1 MIPIRIHVSL
11 QYSLL
16 LRLFILPSLHLFYT
30 DTELATVQN
39 REILWNITVKYHS
52 DNVVISL
59 SGAESM
65 LGYSYMYLPHHQ
77 WVSQEGEIFRW
88 SSPDTLCHPPH
99 SAYYTYNSS
108 ELWHAINKHGI
119 LIFFFIR
126 KIAQLIETLHKIGHY
141 RGLARLIWKL
151 MSVNVIIR
159 QEYSP
164 FLILL
169 KWCHHKIQI
178 QINND
183 VQSLVPDKIKNCD
196 DNKNK
201 NQVAHKINN

>member
-1 MIPIRIHVSL
+1 M
-11 QYSLL
+11 
-16 LRLFILPSLHLFYT
+16 
-30 DTELATVQN
+30 
-39 REILWNITVKYHS
+39 KYHS

-88 SSPDTLCHPPH
+88 SSPNTLCHPPH

-151 MSVNVIIR
+151 ASVNVIIW

>member
-1 MIPIRIHVSL
+1 MSRHDSNS
-11 QYSLL
+11 YSC
-16 LRLFILPSLHLFYT
+16 FITMFTFTPTLHTPLSPSVLHRHRACHCSEQRNL
-30 DTELATVQN
+30 VN
-39 REILWNITVKYHS
+39 YHS

-59 SGAESM
+59 SGAEST
-65 LGYSYMYLPHHQ
+65 LGYSYVYLPHHH
-77 WVSQEGEIFRW
+77 WVSQEGEIFRR
-88 SSPDTLCHPPH
+88 SSPDTRCHPPH

-141 RGLARLIWKL
+141 RGLVRLIWKL
-151 MSVNVIIR
+151 MSVNVIIW

>member
-1 MIPIRIHVSL
+1 MIPIRIDDSL
-11 QYSLL
+11 QYSLS
-16 LRLFILPSLHLFYT
+16 LRLYILPSLHLFYT

-119 LIFFFIR
+119 LIFLFIR

>member
-1 MIPIRIHVSL
+1 MLHYNVHFHP
-11 QYSLL
+11 
-16 LRLFILPSLHLFYT
+16 LRLYIPPSLHLFYT
-30 DTELATVQN
+30 DTELATVKN
-39 REILWNITVKYHS
+39 REILWNITV
-52 DNVVISL
+52 IMLLFLSL
-59 SGAESM
+59 GLSQCKDTVTCIYRTTSGCRRKVRFSVDRR
-65 LGYSYMYLPHHQ
+65 PT
-77 WVSQEGEIFRW
+77 
-88 SSPDTLCHPPH
+88 PCHPPH

-151 MSVNVIIR
+151 MSVNVIIW

>member
-1 MIPIRIHVSL
+1 MLLFLWGWVNVRIQLHVSTAPPVGVAGRWDFPL
-11 QYSLL
+11 IVARHPVIRHTVLI
-16 LRLFILPSLHLFYT
+16 ILT
-30 DTELATVQN
+30 TVQSCDMQSIN
-39 REILWNITVKYHS
+39 M
-52 DNVVISL
+52 
-59 SGAESM
+59 G
-65 LGYSYMYLPHHQ
+65 
-77 WVSQEGEIFRW
+77 FW
-88 SSPDTLCHPPH
+88 SS
-99 SAYYTYNSS
+99 
-108 ELWHAINKHGI
+108 
-119 LIFFFIR
+119 FFFIR

>member
-1 MIPIRIHVSL
+1 M
-11 QYSLL
+11 
-16 LRLFILPSLHLFYT
+16 
-30 DTELATVQN
+30 
-39 REILWNITVKYHS
+39 KYHS

-65 LGYSYMYLPHHQ
+65 LGYSYMYLRTTSGCRRKVRFSVDRRPT
-77 WVSQEGEIFRW
+77 
-88 SSPDTLCHPPH
+88 PCHPPH

-126 KIAQLIETLHKIGHY
+126 KIAQLIETLHKLGHY
-141 RGLARLIWKL
+141 GGLARLIWKL